1 MNSLNHITNIDAISS
16 STNSAYF
23 SNTTSNP
30 PDTSFIKLNIGS
42 LNCRGLSK
50 TSATSTRDHFIRYLR
65 TRSLDL
71 LALQETHASCSSL
84 QALFHSQFQATASL
98 WSPHCG
104 LVSFSSDIAFSD
116 TVISV
121 CGRII
126 STTISHSSDA
136 FDPFT
141 ATVVYFPAS
150 RPERFTFLSNL
161 LSDYDFV
168 FAPSPVRS
176 VILGDFNY
184 TYSNSSTYR
193 NRQAPA
199 AWLKYIDD
207 HFINGITAPGA
218 SPSITFQRG
227 TSQSCIDYVF
237 LYADLTSAVQFDHCH
252 TTFVQPA
259 WSDHFLLSC
268 PLRLYP
274 PTDSSS
280 ASSVGQGLWR
290 AHPRL
295 ASNSLFRRQLSD
307 ALSRCVHSLDGA
319 LSAAQKWELLKQTTA
334 TVAKSFSRRQA
345 QTLSSA
351 EDLLHRKRSGIQHKL
366 DLDPS
371 LRPTLQPLL
380 SVVEEQLA
388 ALQQNHVENLALRS
402 GIRWRE
408 KGETSAGFLK
418 RTVSSRASRKLIPPL
433 IHPATQR
440 LCSSK
445 EEMLDA
451 AASYYGNLYSPDAID
466 MAAVNDLLD
475 AIPRSARLSASDAQS
490 LLDPITFE
498 DLVEAFSRAPAK
510 SSPGMDSLP
519 YQLVRLIVLHP
530 ECREIALATFNNAL
544 SFSDIPP
551 SWLESCITLLPKKGA
566 LDLLQ
571 NWRPISLINTDAKV
585 FTRIV
590 SGRMIDG

>member
-1 MNSLNHITNIDAISS
+1 
-16 STNSAYF
+16 
-23 SNTTSNP
+23 
-30 PDTSFIKLNIGS
+30 
-42 LNCRGLSK
+42 
-50 TSATSTRDHFIRYLR
+50 RDHFIRYLR

-252 TTFVQPA
+252 TTFVQ
-259 WSDHFLLSC
+259 
-268 PLRLYP
+268 
-274 PTDSSS
+274 
-280 ASSVGQGLWR
+280 
-290 AHPRL
+290 
-295 ASNSLFRRQLSD
+295 
-307 ALSRCVHSLDGA
+307 
-319 LSAAQKWELLKQTTA
+319 
-334 TVAKSFSRRQA
+334 
-345 QTLSSA
+345 
-351 EDLLHRKRSGIQHKL
+351 
-366 DLDPS
+366 
-371 LRPTLQPLL
+371 
-380 SVVEEQLA
+380 
-388 ALQQNHVENLALRS
+388 
-402 GIRWRE
+402 
-408 KGETSAGFLK
+408 
-418 RTVSSRASRKLIPPL
+418 
-433 IHPATQR
+433 
-440 LCSSK
+440 
-445 EEMLDA
+445 
-451 AASYYGNLYSPDAID
+451 
-466 MAAVNDLLD
+466 
-475 AIPRSARLSASDAQS
+475 
-490 LLDPITFE
+490 
-498 DLVEAFSRAPAK
+498 
-510 SSPGMDSLP
+510 
-519 YQLVRLIVLHP
+519 
-530 ECREIALATFNNAL
+530 
-544 SFSDIPP
+544 
-551 SWLESCITLLPKKGA
+551 
-566 LDLLQ
+566 
-571 NWRPISLINTDAKV
+571 
-585 FTRIV
+585 
-590 SGRMIDG
+590 